1 MNYINDNI
9 SDTINTLR
17 THYKNDNTFKA
28 YTNILT
34 VITSHLKTIDKKI
47 YQTLTK
53 TTIYINNKVQD
64 QRKENELDEA
74 DYDKIIDLDKTTIL
88 SNIAKLKKID
98 DVLIY
103 ALYTLQPA
111 RRLDYRY
118 VKITTETDINK
129 LNDPSTNYLMISSHP
144 YKFVFN
150 NYKTYKNTDNKYYQ
164 FRIKI

>member
-9 SDTINTLR
+9 GDTINTLR

-129 LNDPSTNYLMISSHP
+129 LNDPLDKLFNDIITSS
-144 YKFVFN
+144 
-150 NYKTYKNTDNKYYQ
+150 
-164 FRIKI
+164 